1 MQKTS
6 TTTPTAHDSEI
17 RIYVACLASYNHG
30 ILHGKWIAAAQA
42 LDEIYAELRAMLK
55 ASPIPN
61 AEEWAIHDYEGF
73 EGIRISEYTGIP
85 QVHQLAV
92 FIEEHGRLSAE
103 VLKHLDEEIERAIQ
117 ALEEDYCGE
126 YCTLAD
132 YVQELTEETTEIP
145 QHLQSYIDYE
155 AMGRDMEING
165 DVFTVETGFEEVH
178 VFWAR

>member
-1 MQKTS
+1 MQKSS
-6 TTTPTAHDSEI
+6 TTTPTAADSEI

-30 ILHGKWIAAAQA
+30 ILHGQWIDAAQE
-42 LDEIYAELRAMLK
+42 LDDLYAELQAMLK

-73 EGIRISEYTGIP
+73 EGIRLSEYTEIP
-85 QVHQLAV
+85 QVQRLAL
-92 FIEEHGRLSAE
+92 FIEEHGRLGAE
-103 VLKHLDEEIERAIQ
+103 VLKHFDENMELAAK

-126 YCTLAD
+126 YRTLAE

-145 QHLQSYIDYE
+145 QQLQYYIDYE

-165 DVFTVETGFEEVH
+165 DLFTVETGFEAVH
-178 VFWAR
+178 VFWVR